1 MGSAEGQQEQ
11 RVKLEDRPCS
21 AACPS
26 WVGACWQ
33 PWMLG
38 TCLGCLSIKSASEDV
53 VGREATRGQDSILV
67 GGASLFLKWLTQARP
82 RRCRQ

>member
-11 RVKLEDRPCS
+11 RVKLEDRPCT

-26 WVGACWQ
+26 WVGACWHS
-33 PWMLG
+33 WMPG
-38 TCLGCLSIKSASEDV
+38 TCPRLSIRSTSEDV
-53 VGREATRGQDSILV
+53 VGREATSGQDSILV
-67 GGASLFLKWLTQARP
+67 GGASLLKWLTQARP